1 MELTIRSAMAGDE
14 ATIAAYNV
22 AMALE
27 TEAMQLEA
35 GRTRQ
40 GVLTLL
46 REPDRG
52 FYLVAEADGKLIG
65 QLMITYEWSDW
76 RNGNFWWIQSVYVEP
91 GHRGKGVYQRL
102 HERVVE
108 MAQQQDGVCGIRL
121 YVEQHNG
128 RAQRVYE
135 KMGMTKTAYLV
146 YETDF
151 VLQR

>member
-1 MELTIRSAMAGDE
+1 MAGDE